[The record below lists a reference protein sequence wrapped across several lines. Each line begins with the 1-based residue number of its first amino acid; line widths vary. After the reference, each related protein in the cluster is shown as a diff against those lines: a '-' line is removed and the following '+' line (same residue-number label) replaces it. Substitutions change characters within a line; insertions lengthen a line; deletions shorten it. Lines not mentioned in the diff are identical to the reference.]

1 MIINE
6 LILFI
11 FQLMDMPLGTED
23 YSNAKGL
30 YDFQIR
36 REGGG
41 HDLVKRS
48 IDTMI
53 NSDPIN
59 RNHGIN

>member
-1 MIINE
+1 
-6 LILFI
+6 
-11 FQLMDMPLGTED
+11 MDMPLGTED

-41 HDLVKRS
+41 HDLIKRS

-59 RNHGIN
+59 RDHGVN